1 MLDEIISY
9 HRYMVEILLFVL
21 IVNLALPFLLK
32 QNIEKMVFWTRI
44 GYFAFWMFWSMNIF
58 AGLIVFM
65 FTGREL
71 TLSVIMMIVASVFLG
86 SMDSYRAI
94 KSRRLWLKELD
105 ANRFSAMVILGEIAV
120 IALVSLYSLQVH

>member
-1 MLDEIISY
+1 
-9 HRYMVEILLFVL
+9 
-21 IVNLALPFLLK
+21 
-32 QNIEKMVFWTRI
+32 
-44 GYFAFWMFWSMNIF
+44 
-58 AGLIVFM
+58 M

-120 IALVSLYSLQVH
+120 IALVSLYSLQAH

>member
-105 ANRFSAMVILGEIAV
+105 ANRFSAMVVLSEIMV
-120 IALVSLYSLQVH
+120 IVLVSFYSLQAH

>member
-9 HRYMVEILLFVL
+9 HHYMTEALLLVMVL
-21 IVNLALPFLLK
+21 NAVVPSLLK
-32 QNIEKMVFWTRI
+32 GSIERMIFWTRI

-71 TLSVIMMIVASVFLG
+71 TLAVWMMIAVSIALG
-86 SMDSYRAI
+86 MVEAYRAI
-94 KSRRLWLKELD
+94 RTRKLWMQSLD
-105 ANRFSAMVILGEIAV
+105 AGRFSLSMLGLEMLLLVAV
-120 IALVSLYSLQVH
+120 SIFALQVQ

>member
-21 IVNLALPFLLK
+21 VLNLALPFLLK

-44 GYFAFWMFWSMNIF
+44 GYFGFWMFWSMNIF
-58 AGLIVFM
+58 AGLIVSM

-71 TLSVIMMIVASVFLG
+71 TLSVIMMIAASVFLG
-86 SMDSYRAI
+86 LADAYRAI
-94 KSRRLWLKELD
+94 KSKKLWLKGLD
-105 ANRFSAMVILGEIAV
+105 ANRFSAMVVLSEITV
-120 IALVSLYSLQVH
+120 IILVSLYSLQAH